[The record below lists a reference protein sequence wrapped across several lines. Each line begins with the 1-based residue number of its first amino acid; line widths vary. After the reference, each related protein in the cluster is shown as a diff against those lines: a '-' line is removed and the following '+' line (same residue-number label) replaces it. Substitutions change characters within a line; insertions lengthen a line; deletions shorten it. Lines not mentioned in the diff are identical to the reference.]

1 MQNGYYQAVGGMVA
15 QFNRLDTIS
24 NNLAN
29 ANTSAFKRDDV
40 VIGDFMSILK
50 NQRDEL
56 PLENNTKDAAKFLNR
71 SLDRVPHVVRNY
83 TDFSLGA
90 MKKTDNPLDIAL
102 KRSDRFFLVDTGN
115 GIKMTQDGTFTLNEK
130 GELVTKEGFKVLGEN
145 YFKNHQALTISANS
159 TITVSPD
166 GTIFSDGES
175 IGKLFIAKYNNNLS
189 NLKKDGNNLYNIENM
204 NDISLSDEGDYVA
217 QGYIQTSNINP
228 VKEMVA
234 LIETNRLVEMYQKV
248 MTSQMND
255 LNSDAINKLASTKA

>member
-40 VIGDFMSILK
+40 VIGDFLSILK

-56 PLENNTKDAAKFLNR
+56 PIKDNTKDAAKFLNR

-83 TDFSLGA
+83 TDFSLGG
-90 MKKTDNPLDIAL
+90 MKKTDNPLDIAMT
-102 KRSDRFFLVDTGN
+102 RSDRFFLVQTPS

-145 YFKNHQALTISANS
+145 YFKNKQPITIPPNS
-159 TITVSPD
+159 TVTVSKD
-166 GTIFSDGES
+166 GTIYADNES
-175 IGKLFIAKYNNNLS
+175 VGKLFIAKYNNNLS
-189 NLKKDGNNLYNIENM
+189 NLKKDGDNLYNIEDM
-204 NDISLSDEGDYVA
+204 NDITLSEGGDYVA
-217 QGYIQTSNINP
+217 QGFIQTSNINP

-248 MTSQMND
+248 MTTQMND
-255 LNSDAINKLASTKA
+255 LNSDAINKLAS

>member
-29 ANTSAFKRDDV
+29 TNTSAYKRDDV
-40 VIGDFMSILK
+40 IIGDFMNILK

-56 PLENNTKDAAKFLNR
+56 PLEDNTKDAAKFINR

-90 MKKTDNPLDIAL
+90 IKHTGNPLDVAL
-102 KRSDRFFLVDTGN
+102 KREDRFFLVDTGN
-115 GIKMTQDGTFTLNEK
+115 GIKMTQDGSFTLNEK
-130 GELVTKEGFKVLGEN
+130 GELVNKEGYKILGEN
-145 YFKNHQALTISANS
+145 YFKTKQPLSIPPNSTVTISPN
-159 TITVSPD
+159 
-166 GTIFSDGES
+166 GTIYADKES
-175 IGKLFIAKYNNNLS
+175 IGKLYIAKYNNNLS
-189 NLKKDGNNLYNIENM
+189 NLKKDGDNLYNIANM
-204 NDISLSDEGDYVA
+204 NDISLSDDGDYVA

-255 LNSDAINKLASTKA
+255 LNSDAINKLANTKA